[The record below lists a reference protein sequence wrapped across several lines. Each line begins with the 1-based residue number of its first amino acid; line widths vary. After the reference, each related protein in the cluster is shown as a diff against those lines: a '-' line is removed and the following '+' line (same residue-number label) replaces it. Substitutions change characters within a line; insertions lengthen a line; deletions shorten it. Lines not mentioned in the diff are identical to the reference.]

1 MLTEQQRIILRQAID
16 LLHEADALMQDALG
30 DTEECFDLHCGIE
43 SMADDL
49 EEVLD
54 RVETGQAPL

>member
-43 SMADDL
+43 NMAEEL
-49 EEVLD
+49 EEVFD
-54 RVETGQAPL
+54 RAEA

>member
-1 MLTEQQRIILRQAID
+1 MLTAKEKQERLAMAIA
-16 LLHEADALMQDALG
+16 LLHDADAMMQAALG

-49 EEVLD
+49 QEVLD
-54 RVETGQAPL
+54 RVTAE

>member
-1 MLTEQQRIILRQAID
+1 MLTQKERIEKLEMAIA
-16 LLHEADALMQDALG
+16 LLHDADAMMQAALG

-49 EEVLD
+49 QDIIQRLK
-54 RVETGQAPL
+54 A

>member
-1 MLTEQQRIILRQAID
+1 MLTAQEKTERLQMAIA
-16 LLHEADALMQDALG
+16 LLHDADAMMQAALG

-49 EEVLD
+49 QEVLD
-54 RVETGQAPL
+54 RMEQDA

>member
-1 MLTEQQRIILRQAID
+1 MLTAKEKQERLEMAIA
-16 LLHEADALMQDALG
+16 LLHDADAMMQAALG

-49 EEVLD
+49 QEVLD
-54 RVETGQAPL
+54 REKVA

>member
-1 MLTEQQRIILRQAID
+1 MQLTQEEKRQRLEMAIA
-16 LLHEADALMQDALG
+16 LLHDADAMMQAALG

-49 EEVLD
+49 QEVLD
-54 RVETGQAPL
+54 RLAAEA

>member
-1 MLTEQQRIILRQAID
+1 MQLTQEEKRQRLEMAIA
-16 LLHEADALMQDALG
+16 LLHDADAMMQAALG

-49 EEVLD
+49 QEVLD
-54 RVETGQAPL
+54 RVEA